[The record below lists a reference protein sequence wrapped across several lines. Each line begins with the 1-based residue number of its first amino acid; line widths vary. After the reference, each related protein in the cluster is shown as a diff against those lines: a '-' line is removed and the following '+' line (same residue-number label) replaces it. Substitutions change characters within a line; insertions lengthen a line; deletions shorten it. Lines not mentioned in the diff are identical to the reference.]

1 MYNCSYIITCLVV
14 ILSIPGCSD
23 KRDAGQTS
31 QDIIELTYWPA
42 PNPQEVLVADSL
54 VRIWNALHPDIQVRM
69 QPIPVSISTEE
80 VLLAAI
86 AGKTTPDVC
95 SNIQPGALQDYTD
108 AGGLVALDQFS
119 DFDSA
124 MTSRMPREM
133 VTPFQSSDG
142 HFYQVPWKT
151 NPIMTF
157 YNKRLLAE
165 RGFHHSPR
173 TYSEF
178 LAMGRVVSRD
188 TTGDGQFDIWMG
200 ERDIRPI
207 WWQRLMDFYPFYIA
221 ASGGRTLFE
230 KGDVAFEN
238 PTTVEVFQFFQSC
251 YGELI
256 FPRTYFQGGDPFLL
270 EKKAIHWSG
279 PWEVAAIQKFAPHLD
294 YGVASLP
301 VPDDHAGPVYTYG
314 DFKNISIFST
324 TQHPRE
330 AWEFVKFLVTPE
342 HDLML
347 LEISNQV
354 PVRGDLRTN
363 PLFHDYFRR
372 WPIMEK
378 FAEQAPYTRGLDPV
392 RDLKEIFDAIAQ
404 AYERCAVYGRETPS
418 DAVHR
423 TAARVRAIMEW
434 NR

>member
-1 MYNCSYIITCLVV
+1 MKNRYQSIVFLVV
-14 ILSIPGCSD
+14 VLMISGCTGKKESELAT
-23 KRDAGQTS
+23 RGVV
-31 QDIIELTYWPA
+31 ELTYWPA
-42 PNPQEVLVADSL
+42 PNPQEVLLADSL
-54 VRIWNALHPDIQVRM
+54 VRRWNALHPGIQVRM

-108 AGGLVALDQFS
+108 AGGLVALDQFP

-124 MTSRMPREM
+124 MTSRMSPEM
-133 VTPFQSSDG
+133 LAAFESVDK

-157 YNKRLLAE
+157 YNKRLLFE
-165 RGFHHSPR
+165 RGFDHPPR

-188 TTGDGQFDIWMG
+188 TSGDGQFDIWMG

-207 WWQRLMDFYPFYIA
+207 WWQRLFDFYPFYIA

-230 KGDVAFEN
+230 GGEVAFEN
-238 PTTVEVFQFFQSC
+238 QTAVEVFRFFQSC
-251 YGELI
+251 YGGGI

-270 EKKAIHWSG
+270 EKKAIHWAG
-279 PWEVAAIQKFAPHLD
+279 PWEVAAIRKFAPHLD
-294 YGVASLP
+294 YGVVPLP
-301 VPDDHAGPVYTYG
+301 VPDDHAGPIYTYG
-314 DFKNISIFST
+314 DFKNISIFTT

-347 LEISNQV
+347 LEISDQI
-354 PVRGDLRTN
+354 PVRRDLRTN
-363 PLFHDYFRR
+363 PSFQPYFKRT
-372 WPIMEK
+372 PIMER

-392 RDLKEIFDAIAQ
+392 RDLKEIFDALAQ
-404 AYERCAVYGRETPS
+404 AYERCAVYGQQTPAEAVQET
-418 DAVHR
+418 AN
-423 TAARVRAIMEW
+423 RVRDIMEW